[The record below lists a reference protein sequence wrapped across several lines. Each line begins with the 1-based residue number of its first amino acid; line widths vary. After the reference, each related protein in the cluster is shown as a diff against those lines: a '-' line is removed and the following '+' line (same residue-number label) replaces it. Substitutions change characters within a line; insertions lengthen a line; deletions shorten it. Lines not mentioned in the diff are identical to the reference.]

1 LHFALRT
8 FEELAVAR
16 GWESK
21 SVESQQDDA
30 RVVRD
35 AGRAL
40 STEARARLEQRKA
53 LELSL
58 ARARDERT
66 RAERPAH
73 KAMLD
78 AAIAALEAEISA
90 LS

>member
-1 LHFALRT
+1 M
-8 FEELAVAR
+8 AR

-30 RVVRD
+30 RVARD

-40 STEARARLEQRKA
+40 SADARARLEQLKA

-58 ARARDERT
+58 ARARDERA

-73 KAMLD
+73 KAMLE